1 MRAEPI
7 ASSKR
12 SHPVHRR
19 RVISCCLG
27 TILVAAACTGAT
39 DRDGAPSAAGVV
51 QPSPSESVD
60 DGCSMPDELRPPP
73 PTNALRGRIAYGQ
86 GTSEVVI
93 LDLATGR
100 TTQVTSREGSRGWDF
115 DPSFSPDGR
124 TITYRSEHPGDAEI
138 RTVDLDTGEDRA
150 LTDNL
155 DEDWSPAY
163 SPDGRTIAYATDHG
177 GSTTHIAVMPAG
189 GGETTVLARSVQGEY
204 PTWSPDGEQI
214 AFASQVGSG
223 YEIFV
228 VPADGSGTPERLTE
242 DSAHNFLPAWSPDGS
257 TIVFQS
263 NRCASGE
270 RTDLYAMDADG
281 SNLRRLTKGFAEQ
294 PTWSPDGRWLV
305 FNSFEGLAVMD
316 ARGGETRSLGLG
328 TGTLPDWSDP

>member
-1 MRAEPI
+1 
-7 ASSKR
+7 
-12 SHPVHRR
+12 
-19 RVISCCLG
+19 
-27 TILVAAACTGAT
+27 
-39 DRDGAPSAAGVV
+39 
-51 QPSPSESVD
+51 
-60 DGCSMPDELRPPP
+60 MPDELRPPP
-73 PTNALRGRIAYGQ
+73 PTNALHGRIAYGQ
-86 GTSEVVI
+86 GTSEVMI

-100 TTQVTSREGSRGWDF
+100 TTQITSREGSKGWDF

-124 TITYRSEHPGDAEI
+124 TISYRSEYPDDAEI
-138 RTVDLDTGEDRA
+138 RMVDLDTGEDRA

-189 GGETTVLARSVQGEY
+189 GGETTVLARGVQGEY

-228 VPADGSGTPERLTE
+228 VAADGGGKPERITE

-263 NRCASGE
+263 NRCVKGE

-281 SNLRRLTKGFAEQ
+281 SNVRRLTKGFAEQ

-305 FNSFEGLAVMD
+305 FNSFDGLAVMD
-316 ARGGETRSLGLG
+316 ARGGEARSLGLG
-328 TGTLPDWSDP
+328 TGTLPVWIDP